1 MAIEIKGKI
10 YRNLQEQVEEN
21 LDDIT
26 EIKENLL
33 TDEAAIASLQTGKA
47 NVADVY
53 DKTTI
58 DGVVEGL
65 EEDIAAKVSLSD
77 LATVATTGSYNDLT
91 NKPDLSVY
99 ELAADAFSGDYNDLT
114 NKPSIPSSTDFVT
127 ITGIQTITGVKKFES
142 TDGSVYI
149 YPSGFINIAKS
160 ATGRGVTV
168 KPDMLECSGASGSTP
183 SDFKIT
189 NYYSGGSSTYTF
201 DRTKSGTVATTNET
215 FIKDSNGNINEIIH
229 VGNISSKD
237 GEDSDN
243 KATIV
248 LNSGV
253 SSSNLTLE
261 AGGEESSALIYLRG
275 TTSVGSE
282 GSIVLN
288 GQTSFITEN
297 RITVTD
303 GNNNRE
309 SIAYLS
315 DIPTAVNLY
324 QHKYKFNYA
333 DSVDGVYF
341 KFEVE
346 FISTRSTVYTTI
358 ADIFTY
364 LLAHNNDGDIV
375 GRTYGYEITLPTD
388 WAFGGEIEA
397 DTTMNALQFTVRD
410 DTYQPVT
417 YAIYS
422 NTSGFSLIASSCYLI
437 N

>member
-1 MAIEIKGKI
+1 MAIEINGKV

-26 EIKENLL
+26 EIKEDLL
-33 TDEAAIASLQTGKA
+33 VDEAAITSLQTGKA
-47 NVADVY
+47 NVSDVY
-53 DKTTI
+53 NKTAI
-58 DGVVEGL
+58 DGIVEDL
-65 EEDIAAKVSLSD
+65 EEDIAAKASISD
-77 LATVATTGSYNDLT
+77 LATVATTGSYDDLT
-91 NKPDLSVY
+91 D
-99 ELAADAFSGDYNDLT
+99 
-114 NKPSIPSSTDFVT
+114 KPSIPVVPTNVSSFTNDAGYITSSALTDYAL
-127 ITGIQTITGVKKFES
+127 K
-142 TDGSVYI
+142 TD
-149 YPSGFINIAKS
+149 
-160 ATGRGVTV
+160 T
-168 KPDMLECSGASGSTP
+168 L
-183 SDFKIT
+183 
-189 NYYSGGSSTYTF
+189 
-201 DRTKSGTVATTNET
+201 
-215 FIKDSNGNINEIIH
+215 IKNSYGNINEIIR
-229 VGNISSKD
+229 VKNISSYI
-237 GEDSDN
+237 GEDTDN

-261 AGGEESSALIYLRG
+261 AGGEESNALIYLTG
-275 TTSVGSE
+275 TASVGSE

-303 GNNNRE
+303 GNNNNRE

-397 DTTMNALQFTVRD
+397 DVTTGALQFTVRD

-422 NTSGFSLIASSCYLI
+422 NTSGFSLIASSCHLI